1 MSSVRREAAI
11 IQTLE
16 RLLTCEPQDIDEIA
30 KHVDVSRTYV
40 RQCLNSM
47 AKWGIAKKQSRYQV
61 RNRWTGEF
69 RIVNEI
75 DREAG
80 DCLHAHHSPLYWKE
94 SQ

>member
-11 IQTLE
+11 IKTLE
-16 RLLTCEPQDIDEIA
+16 KLLTSEPQDIDDIA

-47 AKWGIAKKQSRYQV
+47 TRWGIAKKLRQYLGK
-61 RNRWTGEF
+61 NRWTGVF
-69 RIVNEI
+69 RVVNEI

-80 DCLHAHHSPLYWKE
+80 DCLHAHQSPLYWKE
-94 SQ
+94 SK